1 MRIAIYGRTLQDD
14 AKPFLRELFDEFHRR
29 KISVLVHDGFS
40 DPIQGI
46 GVRQFDTFATHAD
59 LKQGTDYIF
68 SLGGDGTLL
77 DTVGLVRD
85 SGIPVMG
92 INFGRL
98 GFLSSIGKEEIRNAI
113 TAIESGTYILDQRAL
128 LRLESNKPLFDN
140 ASFALNE
147 FTLHRKDTS
156 SMVIVNAYLNGEF
169 LNSYWADGII
179 VSTATGSTGYSLSC
193 GGPVVLPNAE
203 SFIITPVAPHNLNI
217 RPLVVPDDS
226 VISFEIEGRSETFL
240 CTLDSRAEPIDST
253 YQLAVRKEAF
263 KISLVRLGERN
274 FLTTLR
280 AKLHWGIDSR
290 N

>member
-1 MRIAIYGRTLQDD
+1 MRIAIYGRALQEDS
-14 AKPFLRELFDEFHRR
+14 KPFLSELLDEITRR
-29 KISVLVHDGFS
+29 RMSVVVHEGFVGQIRDLS
-40 DPIQGI
+40 PKDLE
-46 GVRQFDTFATHAD
+46 TFKSHAD
-59 LKQGTDYIF
+59 IRATDFLF

-98 GFLSSIGKEEIRNAI
+98 GFLSSIGKEEIKNAVA
-113 TAIESGTYILDQRAL
+113 AIENGTYILDQRTL
-128 LRLESNKPLFDN
+128 LRLDSNKPLFDQ

-156 SMVIVNAYLNGEF
+156 SMVTVNAYLNGEF

-193 GGPVVLPNAE
+193 GGPVVLPNAD

-226 VISFEIEGRSETFL
+226 IISFEIEGRSETFL
-240 CTLDSRAEPIDST
+240 CTLDSRAETIDSSF
-253 YQLAVRKEAF
+253 QLAVRRESF
-263 KISLVRLGERN
+263 KMSLVRLGERN

-280 AKLHWGIDSR
+280 KKLHWGADSR

>member
-1 MRIAIYGRTLQDD
+1 LQED
-14 AKPFLRELFDEFHRR
+14 AQPYLQQLLEEINRRSISMIVHEGLSEAVRKAGVSDFETFL
-29 KISVLVHDGFS
+29 
-40 DPIQGI
+40 
-46 GVRQFDTFATHAD
+46 THSEIKD
-59 LKQGTDYIF
+59 GTDCLL

-98 GFLSSIGKEEIRNAI
+98 GFLSSIGKEDVRQAI
-113 TAIESGTYILDQRAL
+113 GAIEQGTHIIDERGL
-128 LRLESNKPLFDN
+128 LRLESNKPLFNN

-156 SMVIVNAYLNGEF
+156 SMITVNAYLNGEF

-226 VISFEIEGRSETFL
+226 VVSFEIEGRSEQFL
-240 CTLDSRAEPIDST
+240 CTLDSRAETIDAS
-253 YQLAVRKEAF
+253 YHLAVRRETF
-263 KISLVRLGERN
+263 KIGLVRLGERN

-280 AKLHWGIDSR
+280 DKLHWGADTR